1 MLRYYMEDILREAAR
16 IKKPNLKWKFAST
29 IKNKGITLR
38 RIDEKNAIE
47 KKNTRGNKSKS

>member
-1 MLRYYMEDILREAAR
+1 MLRYYMEDILREAER
-16 IKKPNLKWKFAST
+16 KKKPNLKWKFAST

-38 RIDEKNAIE
+38 RIDEKIATE